1 MELLIMSRKLHMPG
15 VLEYAE
21 GTLSPM
27 YYPRPPPE
35 TRKERWL
42 HILGRER
49 QLMEC
54 LAQHVHPPSKEAVA
68 DAMVDLHNSLAL
80 HPDDMRDFQESPVA
94 LDIREGPLT
103 RQQMQ
108 LLACVAEAARVLY
121 WMRYKF

>member
-1 MELLIMSRKLHMPG
+1 VYASAHTCTGRTAVVPLKFCFPALTITAQPPAAGLASSR
-15 VLEYAE
+15 
-21 GTLSPM
+21 
-27 YYPRPPPE
+27 
-35 TRKERWL
+35 
-42 HILGRER
+42 
-49 QLMEC
+49 
-54 LAQHVHPPSKEAVA
+54 
-68 DAMVDLHNSLAL
+68 MVDLHNSLAL